1 MIINHFAPA
10 LPPRQRGTVL
20 SPVSRAPIPYRS
32 EKISRWWFCAKRTKE
47 NRKRE
52 MDDEFH
58 VFLPPLQYPHSFVMK
73 MEWTCN
79 FVQCDSS

>member
-10 LPPRQRGTVL
+10 LPARQLGTAL

-32 EKISRWWFCAKRTKE
+32 EKISRWWFCAERTKE

-58 VFLPPLQYPHSFVMK
+58 VFYTPFSTPTVL
-73 MEWTCN
+73 
-79 FVQCDSS
+79 